1 MAKYEY
7 LVADFETG
15 VVREELP
22 LSGVRYDRKLNM
34 PGTFSGNLRYTH
46 PKATRANVD
55 PGRTLLYVRRDGT
68 VVWGGIL
75 WSVRKQKGSDYVG
88 LGAQEVWSYFER
100 RRFNHNIAW
109 LNADNVDQF
118 DIFRDMLRY
127 VQGESVLNDSRGP
140 GIIGTSKGADYVDLQ
155 FDSGTSGV
163 TREKRARSWERK
175 RVGTVARALANL
187 SDGFDFDIIVTEP
200 TSNTFVHTLK
210 LDYPTKGRRTNFVF
224 EQGKNI
230 TLFDWALDAWELEN
244 RVVVL
249 GSGEGPDTL
258 TAWNQ
263 DVSLLDAGYPL
274 LDGMETRKDIT
285 DWNTARKWAD
295 KRLNE
300 RKLPSS
306 IPLLE
311 LRSTEEGEIGGF
323 DLGDEILVRADDG
336 FVSFD
341 DYYRVLEYSVNVSNE
356 GDESMNITV
365 GEVGRA
371 TRTGI

>member
-22 LSGVRYDRKLNM
+22 LSGVRWDRKLNM

-55 PGRTLLYVRRDGT
+55 PGRTLLYVRRNGT

-100 RRFNHNIAW
+100 RRFNHSLAW
-109 LNADNVDQF
+109 ISQDNVDQMN
-118 DIFRDMLRY
+118 IFRDMLRY
-127 VQGESVLNDSRGP
+127 VQGDQLQYDTLNYDYA
-140 GIIGTSKGADYVDLQ
+140 SKGAKYVDLQ
-155 FDSGTSGV
+155 LDTTLSGV
-163 TREKRARSWERK
+163 KREKRARSWERK

-200 TSNTFVHTLK
+200 TEHNFVHTLK
-210 LDYPTKGRRTNFVF
+210 LDYPNKGRRTNFVF
-224 EQGKNI
+224 EQGKNVD
-230 TLFDWALDAWELEN
+230 LFDWSLDAWELEN

-249 GSGEGPDTL
+249 GSGEGPETI

-263 DVSLLDAGYPL
+263 DTALLDAGYPL

-285 DWNTARKWAD
+285 QKATAQKWAD

-300 RKLPSS
+300 RKLPTS
-306 IPLLE
+306 IPLLQ
-311 LRSTEEGEIGGF
+311 LRPTEEGEVGGF
-323 DLGDEILVRADDG
+323 DLGDEVLVRADDG

-341 DYYRVLEYSVNVSNE
+341 DYFRVLQYSVNVSNE
-356 GDESMNITV
+356 GDEKMNITV
-365 GEVGRA
+365 GESDRA
-371 TRTGI
+371 KRSGI